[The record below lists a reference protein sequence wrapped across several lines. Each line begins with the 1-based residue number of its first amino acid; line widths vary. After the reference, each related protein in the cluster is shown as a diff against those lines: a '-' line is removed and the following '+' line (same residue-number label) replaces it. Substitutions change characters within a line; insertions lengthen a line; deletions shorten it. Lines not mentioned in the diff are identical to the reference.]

1 MPQQHELKLPS
12 ASPKQ
17 QLLGKAVWNSIR
29 DYRDADF
36 FTLGYSGRSID
47 EVIGLLRDAGVQTLC
62 DIRSHAVSMYK
73 PAFSK
78 NNLRGRLMDEGI
90 GYEHFPQLGIP
101 RDIRVK
107 AIHNGSRQVLWDWY
121 DTYVAQDYIGINLH
135 NFFNGVEHPVAFM
148 CSELDPHEC
157 HRHRLSL
164 ALEHLGLK
172 GFDL

>member
-17 QLLGKAVWNSIR
+17 QLLGKTVWNSVR
-29 DYRDADF
+29 DCGDADF
-36 FTLGYSGRSID
+36 FTIGYSGRSID
-47 EVIGLLRDAGVQTLC
+47 DFIALLRDTGVRTLC

-78 NNLRGRLMDEGI
+78 NNLRDRLSSEGI
-90 GYEHFPQLGIP
+90 EYEHFPQLGIP

-107 AIHNGSRQVLWDWY
+107 AIHEGSREVLWDWY
-121 DTYVAQDYIGINLH
+121 DTYVAQRYVGINLH

-164 ALEHLGLK
+164 ALERLGLQ